1 MHDLKRSALAFLFL
15 SSIAL
20 WSTPAFAQMDLAG
33 EWAPQFHEDQ
43 PERLAGPDI
52 GDYAGLPINDAA
64 RMAADAWNA
73 DILSVPE
80 HQCKPHPS
88 DYSPR
93 GPAQLQIWKEV
104 DPVSRQVIAWR
115 THIMWQA
122 PERWIYMDGRPH
134 PDEFA
139 AHTWQGFS
147 TGEWVG
153 QVLKVTTTH
162 LKKGW
167 IRRNGVPR
175 SDQAELTEYFW
186 RHGEYLTWTVIINDP
201 IYLTEPMVRSS
212 DFRWAPGQNVGN
224 YPCQIVTELD
234 HEQGWLP
241 HWLPGT
247 NPYLDLYSKTYDVIP
262 GSGARRRR
270 DHASGVSQEGRRG
283 SEMAAT
289 RATAEQSRRQGRRR
303 SGGGRCSRRPG
314 PRWGSWRRRPSGW
327 TARRATSAWRT
338 RSVKAMNTMKPLLA
352 LILVAGLFRAGLAFT
367 TPVQRG
373 RGGHNRHRHSAP
385 RSSIRSRRSITPM
398 PTTEQSAPFPFAT
411 TSG

>member
-1 MHDLKRSALAFLFL
+1 MSNLKRCGAAILFL
-15 SSIAL
+15 ATFVF
-20 WSTPAFAQMDLAG
+20 WSTPAYAQIDLSG

-52 GDYAGLPINDAA
+52 GDYSGLPINAAA
-64 RMAADAWNA
+64 RAMAEAWNA

-80 HQCKPHPS
+80 HQCKPHPA

-93 GPAQLQIWKEV
+93 GPAALQMWKEV
-104 DPVSRQVIAWR
+104 DPASREVIAWR
-115 THIMWQA
+115 THIQWQA
-122 PERWIYMDGRPH
+122 PERWIFMDGRPH

-201 IYLTEPMVRSS
+201 IYLTEPMVRST

-262 GSGARRRR
+262 EAARGGAETMLPAMRKKVVAAQKWPPPAQAQPQNNAGAGVGAR
-270 DHASGVSQEGRRG
+270 
-283 SEMAAT
+283 
-289 RATAEQSRRQGRRR
+289 
-303 SGGGRCSRRPG
+303 GGG
-314 PRWGSWRRRPSGW
+314 
-327 TARRATSAWRT
+327 ARGAA
-338 RSVKAMNTMKPLLA
+338 PP
-352 LILVAGLFRAGLAFT
+352 AGGQGGAPPAGG
-367 TPVQRG
+367 QRG
-373 RGGHNRHRHSAP
+373 APAAGGRG
-385 RSSIRSRRSITPM
+385 
-398 PTTEQSAPFPFAT
+398 Q
-411 TSG
+411 

>member
-1 MHDLKRSALAFLFL
+1 MYDLKRSALAFLFL
-15 SSIAL
+15 SSIVL
-20 WSTPAFAQMDLAG
+20 SSTPAFAQMDLAG

-52 GDYAGLPINDAA
+52 GDYAGLPLNEAA

-122 PERWIYMDGRPH
+122 PERWIWMDGRPH

-139 AHTWQGFS
+139 QHTWQGFS
-147 TGEWVG
+147 TGEWLG

-175 SDQAELTEYFW
+175 SDQAELTEFFW
-186 RHGEYLTWTVIINDP
+186 RHGEYLTWMVIINDP

-212 DFRWAPGQNVGN
+212 DFRWAPGQNIGN
-224 YPCQIVTELD
+224 YPCQIVTELV
-234 HEQGWLP
+234 HEQGCLNIWDRIGRQRRTAPTEACPSSEIGGRLRSISVRCSSYCGGSFKFSP
-241 HWLPGT
+241 SFSTGSSVANPGVSVAI
-247 NPYLDLYSKTYDVIP
+247 SKRMPP
-262 GSGARRRR
+262 GSR
-270 DHASGVSQEGRRG
+270 
-283 SEMAAT
+283 
-289 RATAEQSRRQGRRR
+289 
-303 SGGGRCSRRPG
+303 
-314 PRWGSWRRRPSGW
+314 
-327 TARRATSAWRT
+327 
-338 RSVKAMNTMKPLLA
+338 K
-352 LILVAGLFRAGLAFT
+352 
-367 TPVQRG
+367 
-373 RGGHNRHRHSAP
+373 
-385 RSSIRSRRSITPM
+385 
-398 PTTEQSAPFPFAT
+398 
-411 TSG
+411 

>member
-1 MHDLKRSALAFLFL
+1 
-15 SSIAL
+15 
-20 WSTPAFAQMDLAG
+20 
-33 EWAPQFHEDQ
+33 
-43 PERLAGPDI
+43 
-52 GDYAGLPINDAA
+52 
-64 RMAADAWNA
+64 MAEAWNA

-80 HQCKPHPS
+80 HQCKPHPA

-93 GPAQLQIWKEV
+93 GPAALQMWKEV
-104 DPVSRQVIAWR
+104 DPASREVIAWR
-115 THIMWQA
+115 THIQWQA

-201 IYLTEPMVRSS
+201 IYLTEPMVRST

-262 GSGARRRR
+262 EAARGGAETMLPAMRKKVVAAQKWPPPAQPQPQNNAGAGAGARGS
-270 DHASGVSQEGRRG
+270 APPAGGQGGAPPAGGQRG
-283 SEMAAT
+283 APAA
-289 RATAEQSRRQGRRR
+289 
-303 SGGGRCSRRPG
+303 GGRG
-314 PRWGSWRRRPSGW
+314 
-327 TARRATSAWRT
+327 
-338 RSVKAMNTMKPLLA
+338 
-352 LILVAGLFRAGLAFT
+352 
-367 TPVQRG
+367 Q
-373 RGGHNRHRHSAP
+373 
-385 RSSIRSRRSITPM
+385 
-398 PTTEQSAPFPFAT
+398 
-411 TSG
+411 